1 MSKIGK
7 TAVCLSNCED
17 QVRYSIME
25 YKQGLS
31 KYQLTML
38 VLKTT
43 DNCDGSQILT
53 RFKIGVMN
61 TVLFIFTDFKFKI
74 WEK

>member
-1 MSKIGK
+1 MSKVGK
-7 TAVCLSNCED
+7 LQYMPLQLWRSGEML
-17 QVRYSIME
+17 YGIW
-25 YKQGLS
+25 QGLN

-38 VLKTT
+38 VLRKTT

-61 TVLFIFTDFKFKI
+61 TVLFIFTDFNLKYMRK
-74 WEK
+74 